1 MRVYLAGPDVFHP
14 EALTIGQQKKDI
26 CAGLGLTG
34 VFPFDEAVPPLGRSP
49 AEHGIAISEKDFR
62 LARSCAAALVNLTP
76 FHGPSMDVGTAV
88 ELGFMVALGHRLMGY
103 SNDPHPFG
111 DRVAATYGAT
121 PGAGG
126 SRPTTPDGYSI
137 EPFGL
142 TDNLMVDG
150 GIAATGGRV
159 FRPGHPL
166 PFEDLTTF
174 RQAAEAL
181 AASI

>member
-14 EALTIGQQKKDI
+14 EALALGEKKKQI
-26 CAGLGLTG
+26 CRDLGLDP
-34 VFPFDEAVPPLGRSP
+34 VFPLDEVVPPEGRTP
-49 AEHGIAISEKDFR
+49 ARHGLAIAEKDFR

-88 ELGFMVALGHRLMGY
+88 ELGFMAALGHRLVGY
-103 SNDPHPFG
+103 STDPRPFG
-111 DRVAATYGAT
+111 ARVAASYGT
-121 PGAGG
+121 TEGER
-126 SRPTTPDGYSI
+126 RPTTPDGYSI

-150 GIAATGGRV
+150 AIHDGGGRV
-159 FRPGHPL
+159 FLPESPL
-166 PFEDLTTF
+166 PFEDLTVF

-181 AASI
+181 AASA